1 MIKTTYKAFK
11 KECYWGFNGVA
22 WDLFDYKG
30 DVYQESDRFWL
41 KTPTGFVEVS
51 EKDFVS

>member
-11 KECYWGFNGVA
+11 KECYWCHNGSV
-22 WDLFDYKG
+22 WDLLDCEG
-30 DVYQESDRFWL
+30 DVYLESNRFWL
-41 KTPTGFVEVS
+41 KTPTGFVEVF